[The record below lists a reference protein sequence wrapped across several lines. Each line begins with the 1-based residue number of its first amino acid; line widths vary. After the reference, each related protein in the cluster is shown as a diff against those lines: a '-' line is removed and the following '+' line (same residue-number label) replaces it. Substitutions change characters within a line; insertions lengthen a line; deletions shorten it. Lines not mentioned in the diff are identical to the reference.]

1 MVSIFAVLLMISLYI
16 PFIGTILLLT
26 LPLPAMVQT
35 IRHGLKPGISVGLVS
50 LPVSLIAGSLG
61 GLMFAIPVSA
71 AGVIM
76 GFTTEEKSRPKRLLQ
91 QPLHI
96 WFRSSCCLSS
106 AFSFLD

>member
-1 MVSIFAVLLMISLYI
+1 M
-16 PFIGTILLLT
+16 T

-76 GFTTEEKSRPKRLLQ
+76 GFTTEERAGPSDCCSSRYIYGFVRPAAYHQ
-91 QPLHI
+91 
-96 WFRSSCCLSS
+96 RSVSWIKLNRDGQSS
-106 AFSFLD
+106 I